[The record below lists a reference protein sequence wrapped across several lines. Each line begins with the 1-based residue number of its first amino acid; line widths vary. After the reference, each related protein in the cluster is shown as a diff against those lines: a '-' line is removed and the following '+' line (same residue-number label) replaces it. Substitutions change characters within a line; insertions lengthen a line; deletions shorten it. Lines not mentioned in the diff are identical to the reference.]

1 MPFPISIPFYGFK
14 LHLPSGGSM
23 LIPLNDMEALRFSQN
38 ISRLADEYSR
48 LLQQKIL
55 DEGELMSLLEEVQ
68 ANDFIPHSLLVK
80 IAPARDGISYPAFE
94 LEFDYYLNER
104 NGGYWGVLPALGL
117 EGYGESHEN
126 LEQNLREA
134 VRVSLIQDRRLL
146 SVQDMVAAIWYKRV
160 ELLHQEVTLKVPSP
174 REVDQLAE
182 RSQDNL
188 LNNIA
193 IPLDIDKQQVYGRK
207 KELGQLTSMMRS
219 KFGRN
224 VLLVGPGGVGK
235 TAMVW
240 EMARKRTSL
249 RLKGQIWETTASTMI
264 KELSGETGW
273 QDRLAM
279 LCQELKDRDDVLFVR
294 NLMELFEVG
303 KYQGN
308 DTSLAEYLLP
318 YLSRGEISLISECT
332 EEEMA
337 AIEIRTPNYLSHFQ
351 VLRLETPPSE
361 ELEKIIIRSAQN
373 IAQDKKIRIEEEA
386 IREVIR
392 LNVRFTPYAGMPGK
406 PIRFLES
413 ILINKREKVGNKKIE
428 VDKTEVVQYFC
439 QDTGMPQ
446 FMVDP
451 SIPLKPEQVKLF
463 FHQQVF
469 GQETAVESVIDTLIM
484 VKAALNQTG
493 KPIASFLF
501 VGPTGVG
508 KTELAKV
515 LAEFMFSNR
524 NRMIRFDMSE
534 YSSYYAILRLTG
546 LGYGAEGVLTGAVRQ
561 TPFCVLLFDEI
572 EKAHP
577 NFYDLL
583 LQILGEGRLTDSQG
597 RMVNFCST
605 IIIMTSNIGAEK
617 YQRGSIGWNQS
628 EAAGTV
634 DQHFLSAV
642 EQHFRPELFNRIDRV
657 IPFRPL
663 QLEVVRQVVDR
674 EIKQLLQREGI
685 KFRRLDLKIDTAV
698 KDHLAYLGYDVKY
711 GARQLQRVIREHL
724 FIPIAEELNAQDV
737 EEQVSMTAM
746 MEEDRIV
753 IKTTLDPLGLEL
765 LIEELERN
773 SYADYASSLRR
784 QMSDLRE
791 CPVFIRLENELDLME
806 RLKKRNEKA
815 FWKDTHRA
823 RAYSTYLDIMTKTD
837 QLAIEVEE
845 KEMQLG
851 LACLELGLYN
861 PEIQNELQEWDHRL
875 SDMKQT
881 IIHHLDPRACYITLF
896 GREPEQITSFYLEL
910 CRRKGF
916 EYEAKA
922 VWFSEAYYFG
932 EDWLPGPGGELEYR
946 QRLSYETT
954 DIDPDQQSINTLSRK
969 NNELFGIILR
979 LTGQCAYFFFQDEGG
994 IQKWTDEEQEWLYNV
1009 QINDGVPDM
1018 PKNIHR
1024 SRFYQ
1029 KQSPRRI
1036 VEQHQIKDSLYR
1048 INRNYKA
1055 EEHLE
1060 LILEELEYRL
1070 KNTINLELMV

>member
-1 MPFPISIPFYGFK
+1 
-14 LHLPSGGSM
+14 
-23 LIPLNDMEALRFSQN
+23 MEALRFSQS
-38 ISRLADEYSR
+38 ISRLAEEYSR
-48 LLQQKIL
+48 HLQEKIL
-55 DEGELMSLLEEVQ
+55 DEGALMELLEEVQ
-68 ANDFIPHSLLVK
+68 ANDFIPHTLLVK
-80 IAPARDGISYPAFE
+80 IAPARDDISYPAFE
-94 LEFDYYLNER
+94 LEFDYYLNQR
-104 NGGYWGVLPALGL
+104 NKGFWGVLPALGL
-117 EGYGESHEN
+117 EGYGDSHES

-134 VRVSLIQDRRLL
+134 VRVNLLRDRRMP
-146 SVQDMVAAIWYKRV
+146 SVQDIVAAIWYKRV
-160 ELLHQEVTLKVPSP
+160 ELLQHQVTLKVPSP
-174 REVDQLAE
+174 REVDELAE

-193 IPLDIDKQQVYGRK
+193 IPLEIDKQQVYGRK
-207 KELGQLTSMMRS
+207 KEIAQLTSMMRS

-240 EMARKRTSL
+240 EMARRKSSL
-249 RLKGQIWETTASTMI
+249 RLKGHIWETTASTMI
-264 KELSGETGW
+264 KELSGDTGW

-279 LCQELKDRDDVLFVR
+279 LCQELKDRDDILFVR

-303 KYQGN
+303 KYHGN

-318 YLSRGEISLISECT
+318 YLSRGEISMVSECT

-351 VLRLETPPSE
+351 ILRLETPPPT
-361 ELEKIIIRSAQN
+361 ELEKIIIQSAQD
-373 IAQDKKIRIEEEA
+373 IAQNKKIRIDEDA

-392 LNVRFTPYAGMPGK
+392 LNRRFTPYAGMPGK

-413 ILINKREKVGNKKIE
+413 ILINKREKVGDKNIE
-428 VDKTEVVQYFC
+428 VDKTEVVQSFC

-446 FMVDP
+446 FMIDP
-451 SIPLKPEQVKLF
+451 AIPLRPEQVRQF
-463 FHQQVF
+463 FHLQVF
-469 GQETAVESVIDTLIM
+469 GQDLATESVIDTLIM

-493 KPIASFLF
+493 RPIASFLF

-515 LAEFMFSNR
+515 LAEFMFSHR

-534 YSSYYAILRLTG
+534 YSSYYAVLRLTG

-583 LQILGEGRLTDSQG
+583 LQMLGEGRLTDSQG

-617 YQRGSIGWNQS
+617 YQRGTISWNRTDAS
-628 EAAGTV
+628 DTI
-634 DQHFLSAV
+634 DQHFLSEV

-663 QLEVVRQVVDR
+663 QLDVVRQVVDR
-674 EIKQLLQREGI
+674 EIQHLLQREGI
-685 KFRRLDLKIDTAV
+685 KFRRLDLKIEDAV
-698 KDHLAYLGYDVKY
+698 KDHLAYLGYDIKY
-711 GARQLQRVIREHL
+711 GARQLQRVIREEL
-724 FIPIAEELNAQDV
+724 FIPISEELNAQDV

-753 IKTTLDPLGLEL
+753 INTTLDPLGLEL

-791 CPVFIRLENELDLME
+791 CPVFIRLENELDMME
-806 RLKKRNEKA
+806 RLKKRDEKA
-815 FWKDTHRA
+815 FWKDAQQA
-823 RAYSTYLDIMTKTD
+823 RTYSTYLDIMTQTEN
-837 QLAIEVEE
+837 LAGEIEQ

-851 LACLELGLYN
+851 LACLDQAPYN
-861 PEIQNELQEWDHRL
+861 PEIQNELQDWDHRL
-875 SDMKQT
+875 DAMKEE
-881 IIHHLDPRACYITLF
+881 IIHHLDPRSCYIALF
-896 GREPEQITSFYLEL
+896 GRSPEQITTFYLDL

-916 EYEAKA
+916 QYEAKA

-946 QRLSYETT
+946 QRHSYEMT
-954 DIDPDQQSINTLSRK
+954 DIDPDKIGINALTKK

-979 LTGQCAYFFFQDEGG
+979 VIGQCAYFFFQDESG
-994 IQKWTDEEQEWLYNV
+994 IQRWGDGEQEWLYNAQV
-1009 QINDGVPDM
+1009 SATVPEM

-1029 KQSPRRI
+1029 KQSPRRFI
-1036 VEQHQIKDSLYR
+1036 EPQQIKDSLYR

-1055 EEHLE
+1055 GEHLE
-1060 LILEELEYRL
+1060 LILEELEFRL
-1070 KNTINLELMV
+1070 KNTINLELML